1 MGRHHFEPG
10 YDLLDVG
17 RDVALDRPHHH
28 VLPAQ
33 FAPAA
38 LIEHA
43 QRFADARGIA
53 QKHFEPAAPV
63 PPLFRLDAAQQF
75 LGIRP
80 LIGSIRHYCQDR
92 PEWRRRSC
100 RRVIVFRLGKPTG
113 DKIVALHYGAT
124 KR

>member
-1 MGRHHFEPG
+1 VLLADRRHDFEPG
-10 YDLLDVG
+10 DDLLDLG

-43 QRFADARGIA
+43 QRLADARGVA
-53 QKHFEPAAPV
+53 QKHFEPAAPR
-63 PPLFRLDAAQQF
+63 PPLFRLDAPQQF

-80 LIGSIRHYCQDR
+80 LIGSIRHCSQD
-92 PEWRRRSC
+92 
-100 RRVIVFRLGKPTG
+100 KP
-113 DKIVALHYGAT
+113 GAT